1 MSNRF
6 LSICITLF
14 FTPLVW
20 ANAITVNV
28 GIYQNPPKIFMDDS
42 KKPSGFFVDIINH
55 IARENQWNI
64 HYVPCEWHEC
74 LAKLEKGD
82 IDLMPDVAYSKEREQ
97 RFDFNQEVI
106 LSSWSMV
113 YTNKG
118 SQIDSVLDLQGK
130 KIAVVKNSIQYDA
143 LNEQA
148 RLLDVHLTLVEV
160 ETFDE
165 AFRLLTQR
173 HAEAA
178 VVNNFYGTLYASQN
192 NVVSTRILFNPVM
205 LKFAFPKNLTLPIKE
220 PIDASMRRAKNDASS
235 FFFSAKKQWLE
246 TLPEE
251 PSLPQW
257 LTWAFALILV
267 TIAALVS
274 LVAFF
279 RYLLNAK
286 IKELKENQKMLV
298 AQSRHAA
305 MGEMMSMIAHQ
316 WKQPL
321 TVLSMIANNIRMDL
335 ELGTLDTKHALT
347 YYEKLTQQINYLSRT
362 IDDFSNFFKPQKGK
376 QFLRDL
382 SELIDNALNLMRP
395 SLEKHHITIVP
406 LYEPIYN
413 VRLHANELMHI
424 ILNLLKNAQDAFEQN
439 PRTGATIYI
448 TTHVEDNT
456 VFIDIEDNAGGID
469 PSVQHRIF
477 DPYFTTKEKL
487 NGTGLGLYM
496 SKSIIESYFHG
507 KISFTCKAGKTKFT
521 LQFPLKE
528 IHEQAT

>member
-1 MSNRF
+1 
-6 LSICITLF
+6 
-14 FTPLVW
+14 
-20 ANAITVNV
+20 
-28 GIYQNPPKIFMDDS
+28 
-42 KKPSGFFVDIINH
+42 
-55 IARENQWNI
+55 
-64 HYVPCEWHEC
+64 
-74 LAKLEKGD
+74 
-82 IDLMPDVAYSKEREQ
+82 
-97 RFDFNQEVI
+97 
-106 LSSWSMV
+106 
-113 YTNKG
+113 
-118 SQIDSVLDLQGK
+118 
-130 KIAVVKNSIQYDA
+130 
-143 LNEQA
+143 
-148 RLLDVHLTLVEV
+148 
-160 ETFDE
+160 
-165 AFRLLTQR
+165 
-173 HAEAA
+173 
-178 VVNNFYGTLYASQN
+178 
-192 NVVSTRILFNPVM
+192 M
-205 LKFAFPKNLTLPIKE
+205 LKFAFPKNLNLPIKE
-220 PIDASMRRAKNDASS
+220 QIDTSIHRAKNDSFS
-235 FFFSAKKQWLE
+235 FFYTAKKQWFE
-246 TLPEE
+246 TLPKE

-257 LTWAFALILV
+257 LTWAFALTLL
-267 TIAALVS
+267 TIAFLLS

-279 RYLLNAK
+279 KYLLNAK

-347 YYEKLTQQINYLSRT
+347 YYEKLTQQINYLSGT

-406 LYEPIYN
+406 LYEPVYN
-413 VRLHANELMHI
+413 VRLHTNELMHV

-439 PRTGATIYI
+439 PCTDATIYL

-456 VFIDIEDNAGGID
+456 VFINIEDNAGGID
-469 PSVQHRIF
+469 PSIQNRIF